1 MRANPAPRAPR
12 GYSLSPPPVAR
23 PCAVGHIVSY
33 GEPAEA
39 AAVVAC
45 LAGSFFEL
53 AFGKYASNVVEKAL
67 RRPDSAC
74 GIYARG
80 AVVRELVTPRAA
92 GHNPAI
98 EMLNSVSANYVLQA
112 VADAASDA
120 QISELATLLR
130 PFFGQLG
137 SSPGGRKLALKLV
150 RREPALR
157 VQLAAYARGGGS
169 GGGGGG
175 GGGGGSVGGP
185 GGGGSVSG
193 SRGSPASSAHSDA
206 GSHGGGSRR

>member
-1 MRANPAPRAPR
+1 
-12 GYSLSPPPVAR
+12 
-23 PCAVGHIVSY
+23 
-33 GEPAEA
+33 
-39 AAVVAC
+39 VAC

-74 GIYARG
+74 GLYARG

-175 GGGGGSVGGP
+175 GGGSVGGP